1 MGTETIRVGTSRM
14 FDMFQHQTLNKRF
27 VYVFLEGV
35 IITLFPQNKFAEL
48 FQRLHSRS
56 ERVAIHLAKMK
67 EDSESAE
74 SSTRRRRRWLWEVP
88 HQAEVIVRGTSPGGG
103 DCEGGG
109 GTSPDSGG
117 QSDCEGYLS
126 DMDVIQKLIC
136 DCPPLSKNYCNII
149 QTSEISNVKP
159 VVRGCLWGGGV
170 GCYHQWSSCIG
181 PDKFERGVWLCSHA
195 KS

>member
-1 MGTETIRVGTSRM
+1 MKNIQCNKEYAEITCFPIFISDDFRHLMGTETIRVGTSRM

-74 SSTRRRRRWLWEVP
+74 SSTRRRRR
-88 HQAEVIVRGTSPGGG
+88 
-103 DCEGGG
+103 
-109 GTSPDSGG
+109 
-117 QSDCEGYLS
+117 
-126 DMDVIQKLIC
+126 
-136 DCPPLSKNYCNII
+136 
-149 QTSEISNVKP
+149 
-159 VVRGCLWGGGV
+159 
-170 GCYHQWSSCIG
+170 
-181 PDKFERGVWLCSHA
+181 
-195 KS
+195 

>member
-88 HQAEVIVRGTSPGGG
+88 HQAEVIV
-103 DCEGGG
+103 GGG
-109 GTSPDSGG
+109 GYLTRQWWPKWLWGVPQWHGCHPETNLWLSTIVKKLLQYYSNLRDFKCQTS
-117 QSDCEGYLS
+117 CEGLF
-126 DMDVIQKLIC
+126 MGRK
-136 DCPPLSKNYCNII
+136 
-149 QTSEISNVKP
+149 
-159 VVRGCLWGGGV
+159 GGGV
-170 GCYHQWSSCIG
+170 LPPVIQLYRPWQ
-181 PDKFERGVWLCSHA
+181 VWAGNVTL
-195 KS
+195 